1 MARRSLL
8 VTGVVQGV
16 GFRPH
21 VYRLAVGLGVV
32 GSVRNTAAGV
42 VVDAQGPA
50 PVLDE
55 LARRIADDAPPLA
68 DVRSVQVRSES
79 PDDPTLT
86 AFAIIASADG
96 DGAAAPSRRATVP
109 PDCAVCDDCLAEL
122 SDPAD
127 RRFRHPFITCTNCGP
142 RFTIITGV
150 PYDRPS
156 TSMAGFPMCPRCTG
170 EYHDPA
176 DRRFHAQPIAC
187 PDCGPHL
194 WADDGATRTTGDE
207 EALAR
212 AQQVLA
218 DGGTVAVKG
227 LGGYH
232 LACRA
237 DDETAVARLRARKH
251 RPDKP
256 FALMARDLA
265 AAGRLIALDDATT
278 ALLTSPARPIVL
290 ASRAT
295 GRAGTG
301 VAAVDREGPS
311 PLPDATDVETNG
323 PAGTR
328 ISSTPPAWRHPR
340 SGTTGSEVAG
350 QLAEGLA
357 SRGTCGC
364 DEHHA
369 VPPGETERG
378 GALPAHDL
386 EGRPPTGV
394 APAVAPAAP
403 ELGVMLAYTPLHH
416 LLMTPGPSGVPVSD
430 VLVMTSANLSDE
442 PLCYRDDQTDLLL
455 GLADLVLGHDRPIV
469 TPCDDSVFRV
479 VDGEP
484 YPVRRSRGHAP
495 LPVHLGPAGA
505 TRPPQTPS
513 PTRRSGAEVPHWPT
527 TFAVGAELKNTV
539 CVLDGHDAVCSQH
552 LGDMAGWESQQVL
565 AATSAHVMDLYEVAP
580 TRWAADAHPA
590 YQTRA
595 WAQRLARVPLVE
607 VQHHRAHVASLL
619 AEQHLLGTPVLAAC
633 FDGTGYGD
641 DGAAW
646 GGEWLL
652 AGADVPVRG
661 QDAIVRFGSLAAV
674 GMVGGDRAVREPWRL
689 ALAHLHRAGVPW
701 ADDLPPVAAADP
713 SARRVLAQVLDR
725 WSPGSDGPGPVGVV
739 ATTSMGRLFDAVSAL
754 LGVRQEITYEA
765 QAAIDLETV
774 AASSTEVTG
783 RDPLR
788 WTGDEAVAGAG
799 GWGPAEAPDYPGDQR
814 RRLLDTAPVIRALV
828 QGVRSGQDRAA
839 LALGFHVWVCRA
851 VVAAARDVRAT
862 EPITHVGL
870 TGGVFANVLLVRP
883 CAALLHDAGFEV
895 VQHRLVP
902 CNDGGLSL
910 GQAVLAAAAQV

>member
-1 MARRSLL
+1 MPKPPGRVQPQALPYRTRAERSAVARRTLL

-21 VYRLAVGLGVV
+21 VYRLAVGLGVA

-42 VVDAQGPA
+42 VVDAQAPA
-50 PVLDE
+50 LVLDE

-68 DVRSVQVRSES
+68 DVRTVRADG
-79 PDDPTLT
+79 PDQDDDPALT
-86 AFAIIASADG
+86 GFAIVASA
-96 DGAAAPSRRATVP
+96 GAQGPRATVP
-109 PDCAVCDDCLAEL
+109 PDCAVCDDCLTEL
-122 SDPAD
+122 FDPAD
-127 RRFRHPFITCTNCGP
+127 RRYRHPFITCTNCGP

-150 PYDRPS
+150 PYDRPA
-156 TSMAGFPMCPRCTG
+156 TSMAGFPMCPRCAA

-176 DRRFHAQPIAC
+176 DRRFHAQPVAC

-194 WADDGATRTTGDE
+194 WTDDGTGRTSINGATGDE
-207 EALAR
+207 AALAA
-212 AQQVLA
+212 AQRVLA

-237 DDETAVARLRARKH
+237 DDEAPVARLRARKH

-265 AAGRLIALDDATT
+265 AAAGLVELDEATT
-278 ALLTSPARPIVL
+278 ALLTDTSRPIVL
-290 ASRAT
+290 AARVPRA
-295 GRAGTG
+295 
-301 VAAVDREGPS
+301 VAD
-311 PLPDATDVETNG
+311 
-323 PAGTR
+323 
-328 ISSTPPAWRHPR
+328 
-340 SGTTGSEVAG
+340 
-350 QLAEGLA
+350 
-357 SRGTCGC
+357 
-364 DEHHA
+364 
-369 VPPGETERG
+369 
-378 GALPAHDL
+378 
-386 EGRPPTGV
+386 
-394 APAVAPAAP
+394 AVAPGVP

-416 LLMTPGPSGVPVSD
+416 LLMSAASSGGPVSD

-442 PLCYRDDQTDLLL
+442 PLCYRDDQADLLL
-455 GLADLVLGHDRPIV
+455 SLADLVLGHDRPIV

-495 LPVHLGPAGA
+495 LPVPLVGASDDPWPA
-505 TRPPQTPS
+505 
-513 PTRRSGAEVPHWPT
+513 

-539 CVLDGHDAVCSQH
+539 CVLDGRDAVCSQH

-595 WAQRLARVPLVE
+595 WAQRFARVPLVE

-619 AEQHLLGTPVLAAC
+619 AEHHLLGTPLLAAC

-652 AGADVPVRG
+652 AGPDVPRRG
-661 QDAIVRFGSLAAV
+661 QAAIARVGSLAPV

-689 ALAHLHRAGVPW
+689 ALAHLHHAGVEW
-701 ADDLPPVAAADP
+701 SDDLPPVAHADP
-713 SARRVLAQVLDR
+713 SARQVLAQVLDR
-725 WSPGSDGPGPVGVV
+725 WDPTAQTAPAGVV
-739 ATTSMGRLFDAVSAL
+739 ATTSMGRLFDAVAAL

-765 QAAIDLETV
+765 QAAIDLETL
-774 AASSTEVTG
+774 AASASVVG
-783 RDPLR
+783 DSLR
-788 WTGDEAVAGAG
+788 WTGDEVVADAG
-799 GWGPAEAPDYPGDQR
+799 GWGPLAAPRYPGDQR
-814 RRLLDTAPVIRALV
+814 RRILDPAPVVRALAH
-828 QGVRSGQDRAA
+828 GVRAGQDRAA

-851 VVAAARDVRAT
+851 VVAAAQDVRAREGT
-862 EPITHVGL
+862 THVGL
-870 TGGVFANVLLVRP
+870 TGGVFANVLLVRQ
-883 CAALLHDAGFEV
+883 CTALLRDAGFEAV
-895 VQHRLVP
+895 RHRLVP

-910 GQAVLAAAAQV
+910 GQAVLAAAEPS